1 MMDVQHLSITNE
13 QATEHISRYSRN
25 NSKEAKCI
33 VTAARAVIEG
43 KVVIDAHD
51 VIRRCLDNNGIPKI
65 AICPVYLKVVHLY
78 VWGGFRTSNFQST
91 DGWWT
96 FNLPMVRGGRSTYR
110 APVPIVPPSIQHH
123 KDDYIL
129 FEATWDR
136 VPDRYDPIL
145 LSRLDN
151 TTLFIVKAQW
161 DMTELEAK
169 VLSGRLWG

>member
-1 MMDVQHLSITNE
+1 MDVQHLSITNE
-13 QATEHISRYSRN
+13 QATEHISKYSRH
-25 NSKEAKCI
+25 NSKEAKYI

-51 VIRRCLDNNGIPKI
+51 VIRKCLDDNGIPKI
-65 AICPVYLKVVHLY
+65 AICPIDLKVVHLY
-78 VWGGFRTSNFQST
+78 VWSGFRTSNFQST

-96 FNLPMVRGGRSTYR
+96 FYLPMVGGDKQHYR
-110 APVPIVPPSIQHH
+110 APVPIVPPNIQHH
-123 KDDYIL
+123 KNDYVL
-129 FEATWDR
+129 FEVTWDR
-136 VPDRYDPIL
+136 VPDGDPIL